1 VGPRPPP
8 RGRLSFPGRL
18 AAPRPALCAVVCSPE
33 YIQALVEGGVRIVET
48 AGRSPEPYMP
58 ALREAGVKVIHK
70 CTSVRH
76 ALKAEKIGCDAASI
90 DGFECG
96 GHPGE
101 DDVPSC
107 RELIDG
113 IMREAE
119 ALIRQRLTGLL
130 DATA

>member
-1 VGPRPPP
+1 M
-8 RGRLSFPGRL
+8 
-18 AAPRPALCAVVCSPE
+18 
-33 YIQALVEGGVRIVET
+33 RIVET